1 MKCHWGPDVK
11 QLCND
16 IDPSEGSEIT
26 AVYAIEVL
34 ISKLLLAVKYPVT
47 PMSEY
52 K

>member
-1 MKCHWGPDVK
+1 MKCHWGPNV
-11 QLCND
+11 QVLCDD

-34 ISKLLLAVKYPVT
+34 SSKLLFTVKYTVT
-47 PMSEY
+47 PMPEH